1 MQPVLGQ
8 APCSGWRTKDAGVPS
23 SGCVVQWR
31 RPSGVAAPPSAFN
44 RCRPLALLSR
54 RRPCGCRR
62 RRRDRSLVLS
72 PERQPEPNGGG
83 VCRLRVC
90 GRPASP
96 VGGVRGGRPA
106 AVDITSRGERP
117 APCAAWV
124 AGCAYAEP
132 LASGALAS
140 AGPSLHPEAPVGVTG
155 ATAAEPCPS
164 AAVAATAPAS
174 VDGSPAA
181 AVTAGGEMLPPA
193 GRGSSEIDMTSR
205 RLAASVTAVR
215 GVPGA
220 LPACV
225 LPPSALPAQ
234 DTPVG
239 LLGFRPQ
246 GFDPPAP
253 APGPPCRCT
262 VAAMLEAPALLPNT
276 LPGCA
281 DTGAASR
288 LSGQGRGAGTARSW
302 PPVLCPVAESVAAGA
317 ATDAARPAGSAACRS
332 AALLKRG
339 RDAPEFC
346 CRCRSGAAS
355 ASAGCCCCLPAP
367 CRSRCCCGGGAPGSP
382 CETAPA
388 CRMWLAEPL
397 TGFAAAA
404 PLQAA
409 AGCRSEA
416 AAGCGRCCARD
427 GRWTLRRRSFLPRA
441 AAAGDQHDFVS
452 APLCLSTACFASA
465 VQSI

>member
-23 SGCVVQWR
+23 NGCVAQWR
-31 RPSGVAAPPSAFN
+31 RPSGVAVPPSAFN
-44 RCRPLALLSR
+44 RCRPLALLSS
-54 RRPCGCRR
+54 RRPCGGRR

-72 PERQPEPNGGG
+72 PERQPEPDGCGF
-83 VCRLRVC
+83 CRLRGC

-96 VGGVRGGRPA
+96 VGGVRGERPA
-106 AVDITSRGERP
+106 ACV
-117 APCAAWV
+117 AWG
-124 AGCAYAEP
+124 AGCAQHVEP

-140 AGPSLHPEAPVGVTG
+140 AGPSLHPEAPFGVTG

-164 AAVAATAPAS
+164 AAVAADVPAS
-174 VDGSPAA
+174 ITATDAAASVEGSPAA
-181 AVTAGGEMLPPA
+181 AVAAGGETLPTA
-193 GRGSSEIDMTSR
+193 GRGSSEMDMTSR

-253 APGPPCRCT
+253 APGPPSRCT
-262 VAAMLEAPALLPNT
+262 VVAMLEAPALLPST

-281 DTGAASR
+281 DTAAASC
-288 LSGQGRGAGTARSW
+288 LSAQGRGADAARSW
-302 PPVLCPVAESVAAGA
+302 QPVLCPVATSVVAGF
-317 ATDAARPAGSAACRS
+317 ATDAAGPAGSAACRS

-339 RDAPEFC
+339 PEALGFC
-346 CRCRSGAAS
+346 CRCRSGAPS

-367 CRSRCCCGGGAPGSP
+367 CRDRCCCGGGGGAPGS
-382 CETAPA
+382 CDTAPA

-397 TGFAAAA
+397 AGFAAAA

-409 AGCRSEA
+409 AGCRFEA
-416 AAGCGRCCARD
+416 AAGGGRCCARD

-452 APLCLSTACFASA
+452 APFCLSTACFASA